1 MKLVRRSEL
10 PAYSKADLPVSK
22 SLANRVLVAAAV
34 AGKPITNEA
43 FITAAEDTNYLLT
56 ALSDNDNHRI
66 YIGDGAAP
74 LRFILAYRA
83 AINKPCRIS
92 GSPGLMKRPLEPL
105 LDVLHSCG
113 ARFLSEADDIV
124 LYQGMTHFGHVS
136 VDTSHSSQYA
146 SALMLIAPLFHGTK
160 EITFTGDPVSG
171 PYLTMTAGIMGK
183 LGVHAEVTAAG
194 VRIAPGQYV
203 IPDNLI
209 LEKDWSAAAF
219 FYALAA
225 CAPDLTIMLTG
236 LTPSSLQGDSVVSDW
251 FEQLGVQSEQTAE
264 GMVIRQ
270 HHAPVQ
276 SLRLDFTDYP
286 DTAPAVMAACALLKI
301 HGQFTGLEH
310 LRVKESDRLKA
321 MADNLQRFGVTLSEE
336 HGVWTL
342 NPDGLHFPSEVEI
355 NTYHD
360 HRMAMAMSLF
370 GLHTTVSIDDPAC
383 VGKSFP
389 AFWKIWSNWFDLSD

>member
-34 AGKPITNEA
+34 AGKPITNQA
-43 FITAAEDTNYLLT
+43 FTTAAEDTKFLLT
-56 ALSDNDNHRI
+56 ALSDNDNHHI

-105 LDVLHSCG
+105 LEVLHSCG
-113 ARFLSEADDIV
+113 ARFVREGNDII
-124 LYQGMTHFGHVS
+124 LYQGMTHFGSVR

-160 EITFTGDPVSG
+160 EITLTGNHVSG
-171 PYLTMTAGIMGK
+171 PYLAMTAGIMET
-183 LGVHAEVTAAG
+183 LGVHAEVTAAA
-194 VRIAPGQYV
+194 VRIAPGPYI
-203 IPDNLI
+203 IPEHLS

-225 CAPDLTIMLTG
+225 CEPGLAILLSG
-236 LTPSSLQGDSVVSDW
+236 LTPSTLQGDSVVSGW
-251 FEQLGVQSEQTAE
+251 FEQLGVQSGQTAE

-286 DTAPAVMAACALLKI
+286 DTAPAVMAACAMLKI
-301 HGQFTGLEH
+301 QGNFTGLEH
-310 LRVKESDRLKA
+310 LRVKESDRLMA
-321 MADNLQRFGVTLSEE
+321 MTENLQQFGVILSED
-336 HGVWTL
+336 HGTWTL
-342 NPDGLHFPSEVEI
+342 NPDGLHFPEEVEI
-355 NTYHD
+355 KTYHD
-360 HRMAMAMSLF
+360 HRIAMAMSLF
-370 GLHTTVSIDDPAC
+370 GLKTTVSIDDPAC

-389 AFWKIWSNWFDLSD
+389 SFWKLWSNWFDLSD